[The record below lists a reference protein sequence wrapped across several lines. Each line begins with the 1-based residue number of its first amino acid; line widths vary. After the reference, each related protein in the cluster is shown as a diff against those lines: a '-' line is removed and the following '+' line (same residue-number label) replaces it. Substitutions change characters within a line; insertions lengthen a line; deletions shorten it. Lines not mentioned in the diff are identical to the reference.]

1 MVIEKVEVVPVR
13 STPGRRIPERR
24 RIIKE
29 KYKKLCVSKNR
40 PWQTPSGGK
49 NTQLSDKKSLAWTFF
64 SSSTN
69 YFQRVYSQCPTAVW
83 TPAGCMMPLL
93 LKLQVLI
100 AKLVSVQTW
109 TNSEHSGR
117 ENFKLIYLHI
127 FSPKTLTSFNKHP
140 IFFAPLPKLEGFE
153 HCPFRPRVEKKERR
167 NKKRLLGI
175 VGLTKGLLG
184 GSRQTLTASICLCNI
199 VLSSFCS
206 PHLHFL
212 SFLFTST
219 FYHHLSLQ

>member
-49 NTQLSDKKSLAWTFF
+49 NTQLSDKKSRLAFF

-140 IFFAPLPKLEGFE
+140 IFLHRFLNWKVL
-153 HCPFRPRVEKKERR
+153 
-167 NKKRLLGI
+167 
-175 VGLTKGLLG
+175 
-184 GSRQTLTASICLCNI
+184 NI
-199 VLSSFCS
+199 VRSDRGLNKAKKNEETKSVYLGLWDWQRAC
-206 PHLHFL
+206 
-212 SFLFTST
+212 
-219 FYHHLSLQ
+219 